1 MNKIFPILLCLVL
14 AACFEVPVEENTI
27 APKSTR
33 VEPLSAEQVLKENSS
48 EALRFEPIPNS
59 RIRFFDAQGRLME
72 SGVKGGFY
80 RKVLGRTPHN
90 RLVLQDFYQDND
102 KPYTLP
108 FVAVAD
114 AQLKIFNGAAVR
126 DSRTVWLQPDG
137 SVARVSEFRNGKA
150 VGESW
155 FYHRNNPFAYI
166 KLLNDK
172 PKKTDVPIAASAASA
187 VNASEPVVAIVKKNK
202 PVKSLKKINKPIINH
217 SSAPEEPDRSLSQGA
232 ALMYFFYPNG
242 VLMAEIETDGNKQN
256 KITLYYPNS
265 ATMMQIEDDGS
276 QSSRAAWDAKG
287 QKVTPSDVSVEADV
301 LALRIEY
308 GLNLMGRGKGVLAEL
323 LSQ

>member
-1 MNKIFPILLCLVL
+1 M
-14 AACFEVPVEENTI
+14 
-27 APKSTR
+27 
-33 VEPLSAEQVLKENSS
+33 
-48 EALRFEPIPNS
+48 
-59 RIRFFDAQGRLME
+59 
-72 SGVKGGFY
+72 
-80 RKVLGRTPHN
+80 
-90 RLVLQDFYQDND
+90 
-102 KPYTLP
+102 
-108 FVAVAD
+108 
-114 AQLKIFNGAAVR
+114 
-126 DSRTVWLQPDG
+126 
-137 SVARVSEFRNGKA
+137 
-150 VGESW
+150 
-155 FYHRNNPFAYI
+155 
-166 KLLNDK
+166 
-172 PKKTDVPIAASAASA
+172 
-187 VNASEPVVAIVKKNK
+187 NASEPVVAIVKKNK

-308 GLNLMGRGKGVLAEL
+308 GLNLMGRGQGVLAEL

>member
-108 FVAVAD
+108 FVAVA
-114 AQLKIFNGAAVR
+114 V
-126 DSRTVWLQPDG
+126 
-137 SVARVSEFRNGKA
+137 
-150 VGESW
+150 
-155 FYHRNNPFAYI
+155 AYI
-166 KLLNDK
+166 KLLNNK

-202 PVKSLKKINKPIINH
+202 PVKSLKKINKSIISH

-308 GLNLMGRGKGVLAEL
+308 GLNLMGRGQGVLAEL